1 MTIHCPR
8 LRCSQSN
15 NFQIEW
21 KGKKK
26 TKHRNTSR
34 DATVQLQINYRHSFR
49 FWKLT
54 SAAFLVPMFPA
65 TDIFTEVG
73 ERNKTGKVVNC
84 LSPLQVLGIVFSF
97 SQSKTQVS
105 LDLFPWIQCSVII
118 FHYNCT
124 EFRAGDT
131 TGGKPAQ
138 ELRAVLR
145 SAFLSSVCLRLLLHV
160 LNRLLCILSTDYVAV
175 VCAILNLPQYQN
187 YT

>member
-1 MTIHCPR
+1 MCICYTLSSIFFCNTKTS
-8 LRCSQSN
+8 LRNAFEVDVLTASTPHFCFSENVLVNFDHKGYCTHEILGLPFLRWLSTVHDYDVHSQIISKLN
-15 NFQIEW
+15 G

-54 SAAFLVPMFPA
+54 SAAFLVLMFPA

-84 LSPLQVLGIVFSF
+84 LSLLQVLGIVFSF

-105 LDLFPWIQCSVII
+105 LHLFPWI
-118 FHYNCT
+118 
-124 EFRAGDT
+124 
-131 TGGKPAQ
+131 
-138 ELRAVLR
+138 
-145 SAFLSSVCLRLLLHV
+145 
-160 LNRLLCILSTDYVAV
+160 
-175 VCAILNLPQYQN
+175 
-187 YT
+187 